1 VREGWHVEPLSKV
14 CQLINRGIS
23 PVYLDDGGTAVL
35 NQKCIRDHS
44 INYDLGRRHCVTTK
58 RVLADKLVR
67 VGDVLVNSTG
77 TGTLGRVAQ
86 VRDEPH
92 EPTTV
97 DSHVTIVRPKDRL
110 FFPEFFGYA
119 LIAIENQ
126 IQEGGEGCGGQTELA
141 RSKLANDY
149 HVSFP
154 TSIPEQRRIVAI
166 LDEAFEG
173 IATAKANAEKN
184 LQNAREVFDS
194 HLNAVF
200 SQRGEG
206 WVEKRLGEMAAV
218 QSGGTPLVSN
228 KSFWGGDIPWYSS
241 GELNKIYTSDP
252 KRYITND
259 GLNGSNAKLF
269 PAGSLLIGMYDTAAL
284 KMSILDRDGSFN
296 QAISGVKE
304 NSNID
309 PLFLL
314 YYVNSRKQSILTQ
327 RRGVR
332 QKNLSLSKI
341 KNIIINAPPLNQQ
354 RSIVTALSELTGEVQ
369 HFESLYQQKLTA
381 LNELKQSLL
390 HQAFNGDL

>member
-1 VREGWHVEPLSKV
+1 
-14 CQLINRGIS
+14 
-23 PVYLDDGGTAVL
+23 
-35 NQKCIRDHS
+35 
-44 INYDLGRRHCVTTK
+44 
-58 RVLADKLVR
+58 

-97 DSHVTIVRPKDRL
+97 DSHVTIVRPKDGL

-206 WVEKRLGEMAAV
+206 WVEKRLRDVCNRFEYGSSAKSKEAGKIPVLRMGNIKKGRFSWDLLLYTDDDAEINKYLLKHNDV
-218 QSGGTPLVSN
+218 LFNRTNSPDLVGKTAIY
-228 KSFWGGDIPWYSS
+228 KSEEPAIFAGYLIRVHRKEDAIDADYLNYFLNSS
-241 GELNKIYTSDP
+241 FAKYQGSTVMTS
-252 KRYITND
+252 
-259 GLNGSNAKLF
+259 SV
-269 PAGSLLIGMYDTAAL
+269 
-284 KMSILDRDGSFN
+284 N
-296 QAISGVKE
+296 QA
-304 NSNID
+304 N
-309 PLFLL
+309 
-314 YYVNSRKQSILTQ
+314 
-327 RRGVR
+327 
-332 QKNLSLSKI
+332 
-341 KNIIINAPPLNQQ
+341 INASKLGEYKIPIPPLIEQKMVVAKFDDLHNE
-354 RSIVTALSELTGEVQ
+354 TQ
-369 HFESLYQQKLTA
+369 HLESLYQQKLTA
-381 LNELKQSLL
+381 LDELKQSLL

>member
-1 VREGWHVEPLSKV
+1 MREGWHVEPLSKV

-58 RVLADKLVR
+58 RVSADKLVR

-97 DSHVTIVRPKDRL
+97 DSHVTIVRPKDGL

-184 LQNAREVFDS
+184 LQNAREVFES

-200 SQRGEG
+200 SQRGDG
-206 WVEKRLGEMAAV
+206 WVEKPISECFKIRNGDFLPSKSMV
-218 QSGGTPLVSN
+218 QSGEYDVY
-228 KSFWGGDIPWYSS
+228 GG
-241 GELNKIYTSDP
+241 
-252 KRYITND
+252 
-259 GLNGSNAKLF
+259 NGIN
-269 PAGSLLIGMYDTAAL
+269 G
-284 KMSILDRDGSFN
+284 RHN
-296 QAISGVKE
+296 QKNISGC
-304 NSNID
+304 
-309 PLFLL
+309 
-314 YYVNSRKQSILTQ
+314 
-327 RRGVR
+327 
-332 QKNLSLSKI
+332 
-341 KNIIINAPPLNQQ
+341 NIIIGRVGAKCGNVRFVNGDLWVTDNAFYISRFIVEIDKQLLAIILKRKDLRTTANHAAQPVISYSTIKDVVIEFPAETYEQ
-354 RSIVTALSELTGEVQ
+354 RRIVESIMIMEAETQ
-369 HFESLYQQKLTA
+369 HLEFIYQQKLAA
-381 LNELKQSLL
+381 LDELKQSLL